1 MKYILSNTLL
11 LLLSCSFFACKQNPK
26 PEQDEHKPLLNN
38 SLLQLIS
45 IDTATIR
52 QISTPLN
59 LSGQITFVQDKVINV
74 FPLFGGNVV
83 EVHAELGDYV
93 QKGALLAIIRSSEIA
108 DFQQQE
114 IEAKTNL
121 EVAQKNFDV
130 AKDMENSGLSSEREV
145 LVAQKELDNAKAQL
159 RKNKEILSIYNISDN
174 SLYSLKSP
182 VSGFVVQKNINRE
195 MQIRSDNDTEVFT
208 ISGLDEVWVIANVY
222 ESDINKVK
230 LNNPAQIKIAAYPD
244 ELWDAKIEKIYN
256 VLDPESKTMMVRM
269 KLANPDYK
277 LKPGMFA
284 QIQTV
289 NNLLEAKQEICID
302 KNAIIF
308 DNNKQ
313 YVVTINVENE
323 FEVKEIATK
332 TVSGGYAVISAGLAE
347 NERIVNKNALL
358 IYNAVSAN

>member
-1 MKYILSNTLL
+1 MKYISQSLL
-11 LLLSCSFFACKQNPK
+11 LIFVFALFSCKQNPTQ
-26 PEQDEHKPLLNN
+26 EQTEQKFILTD
-38 SLLQLIS
+38 SLLQLIT
-45 IDTATIR
+45 IDTVAIR
-52 QISTPLN
+52 SISTPLN
-59 LSGQITFVQDKVINV
+59 LSGQITFVQDKVVEV

-93 QKGALLAIIRSSEIA
+93 QKGSLLATIRSSEVA

-114 IEAKTNL
+114 VEVMTNL

-130 AKDMENSGLSSEREV
+130 AKDMASSGLSSQREV
-145 LVAQKELDNAKAQL
+145 LIAQKELDNAKAQL
-159 RKNKEILSIYNISDN
+159 KKIREIISIYNISDN

-195 MQIRSDNDTEVFT
+195 MQFRSDNNTEIFT

-222 ESDINKVK
+222 ESDIS
-230 LNNPAQIKIAAYPD
+230 KIRLHNAARVMVSAFPND
-244 ELWDAKIEKIYN
+244 FWDTRIEKIYN
-256 VLDPESKTMMVRM
+256 VLNPESKTMTIQM

-277 LKPGMFA
+277 LKPGMFTQVQTENA
-284 QIQTV
+284 Q
-289 NNLLEAKQEICID
+289 LESRQEICIS

-313 YVVTINVENE
+313 YVVAIKESGE

-332 TVSGGYAVISAGLAE
+332 TISGDYAVISSGLVE
-347 NERIVNKNALL
+347 NEQIVNKNALL
-358 IYNAVSAN
+358 IYTAISAN